1 MILRKTRM
9 TQLEKEKVLDSG
21 AQQKEMNLVKDFTK
35 KSNIAIYRKKRNSID
50 KGDSGRKHMTRNIR

>member
-1 MILRKTRM
+1 M